1 MSMYKASFD
10 LQADKLIKTLAGL
23 GIKNDVLEAMRKIP
37 REVFLSAAFKHEAYK
52 DSALPIGE
60 SQTISQPRVVA
71 LMTHALDV
79 QKGHKVLEIGTGCG
93 YQTAILCKMGRRI
106 FTIER
111 FASLKETAEK
121 RLHGLAISNF
131 VTQVG
136 DGSLG
141 WSAQAP
147 FDRIMVTAASPE
159 APKALL
165 DQLGENGV
173 MVIPIGK
180 QEDDYQKLMRYYRRG
195 DGTIGEY
202 YLGDVR
208 FVPLVGE
215 QGVRVKA
222 TG

>member
-1 MSMYKASFD
+1 MHRSSF
-10 LQADKLIKTLAGL
+10 QVQSEKLIKELASL
-23 GIKNDVLEAMRKIP
+23 GIKKDVLEAMARVP
-37 REVFLSAAFKHEAYK
+37 REVFLSAAFKDEAYK

-60 SQTISQPRVVA
+60 SQTISQPKVVA

-93 YQTAILCKMGRRI
+93 YQTAVLCKLARRV

-111 FASLKETAEK
+111 FSSLKDGAEK

-141 WSAQAP
+141 WSMQAP
-147 FDRIMVTAASPE
+147 FDRIMVTAASPTV
-159 APKALL
+159 PQALL
-165 DQLGENGV
+165 EQLSENGV

-180 QEDDYQKLMRYYRRG
+180 QEDEYQRLMRYYRRT
-195 DGTIGEY
+195 DGSIGEY

-215 QGVRVKA
+215 QGVREREA
-222 TG
+222 S